1 MKGQTGRITK
11 IKAKEGMWTFAWE
24 MYQEK
29 TRNWDKHTLVCKDM
43 PRVELEKSLQ
53 VMANHVTEICEFDQ
67 SATKRIAVGGVSI
80 SYTDDNRYL
89 VITALKDLTNSKGPL
104 VINTPVRPE
113 LPENDCEADNCMSDE
128 LVSDLRILEE
138 EAWKYIN
145 GDRAQQSLDFGEKEP
160 EKEKP
165 EGGEKPTRAA

>member
-1 MKGQTGRITK
+1 MKGQIGRITK

-113 LPENDCEADNCMSDE
+113 LPENDCEAANCMSDE
-128 LVSDLRILEE
+128 LVNDLRILEE
-138 EAWKYIN
+138 EAWKYII
-145 GDRAQQSLDFGEKEP
+145 GDRAQQSLDFGEPEK